1 MSLGSMI
8 TKARK
13 DAGLSIDDLSAATNI
28 RVPLLRQMESDN
40 FSQCG
45 GETYARGHLRNI
57 ATKLNVDEQ
66 MFLTAFEDEQ
76 MHVDRSMQDLL
87 VENNVMREPRE
98 SRKVSW
104 KVLVAISVT
113 TLFIAGFAQF
123 FISNDSTPDIP
134 VALEETAAPTAE
146 PTVEPTAEPSAE
158 PTAAPTIVEEAEPTD
173 EPVVSTGEGV
183 EVIITAT
190 RGRSWLYVS
199 DSTGRALFSGQI
211 SQGASRTFTASEQ
224 LNLKVGNAGGVD
236 LMVNGKK
243 LDPIGVDGQVVSVS
257 YGVDS

>member
-1 MSLGSMI
+1 MI

-28 RVPLLRQMESDN
+28 RAPLLRQIESDN

-57 ATKLNVDEQ
+57 ATKLNVDPQ
-66 MFLTAFEDEQ
+66 LFLTAFEDEQ

-87 VENNVMREPRE
+87 VENSVMREPRE
-98 SRKVSW
+98 NRKVSW
-104 KVLVAISVT
+104 KVLVAISIS
-113 TLFIAGFAQF
+113 TLFIAGIGQIL
-123 FISNDSTPDIP
+123 ISNNSTPDIP
-134 VALEETAAPTAE
+134 IALEETTE
-146 PTVEPTAEPSAE
+146 PSTSAE
-158 PTAAPTIVEEAEPTD
+158 PTTEPTAAVEEEPTD
-173 EPVVSTGEGV
+173 EPVISTGEGV

-190 RGRSWLYVS
+190 RARSWLFVS
-199 DSTGRALFSGQI
+199 DSSGQTLFSGQI
-211 SQGASRTFTASEQ
+211 SRGTSKTFTSSEQ

-236 LMVNGKK
+236 LTVNGRN

>member
-28 RVPLLRQMESDN
+28 RAPLLRQIESDN

-57 ATKLNVDEQ
+57 ATKLNVDPQ
-66 MFLTAFEDEQ
+66 LFLTAFEDEQ

-87 VENNVMREPRE
+87 VENSVMREPRE
-98 SRKVSW
+98 NRKVSW
-104 KVLVAISVT
+104 KVLVAISIS
-113 TLFIAGFAQF
+113 TLFIAGIGQIL
-123 FISNDSTPDIP
+123 ISNNSTPDIP
-134 VALEETAAPTAE
+134 IALEETTE
-146 PTVEPTAEPSAE
+146 PSTSAE
-158 PTAAPTIVEEAEPTD
+158 PTTEPTAAVEEEPTD
-173 EPVVSTGEGV
+173 EPVISTGEGV

-190 RGRSWLYVS
+190 RARSWLFVS
-199 DSTGRALFSGQI
+199 DSSGQTLFSGQI
-211 SQGASRTFTASEQ
+211 SRGTSKTFTASEQ

-236 LMVNGKK
+236 LTVNGRN

>member
-13 DAGLSIDDLSAATNI
+13 DAGLSIDELSAATNI
-28 RVPLLRQMESDN
+28 RGPLLKQIESDN

-57 ATKLNVDEQ
+57 ATKLNVDPQ
-66 MFLTAFEDEQ
+66 IFLTAFEDEQ

-87 VENNVMREPRE
+87 VENSVMREPRE
-98 SRKVSW
+98 NRKVSW
-104 KVLVAISVT
+104 KVLVAISIS
-113 TLFIAGFAQF
+113 TLFIAGIAQIL
-123 FISNDSTPDIP
+123 ISNNSTPDIP
-134 VALEETAAPTAE
+134 IALEETTE
-146 PTVEPTAEPSAE
+146 PSTSAE
-158 PTAAPTIVEEAEPTD
+158 PTTEPTAAVEEEPTD
-173 EPVVSTGEGV
+173 EPVISTGEGV

-190 RGRSWLYVS
+190 RARSWLFVS
-199 DSTGRALFSGQI
+199 DSSGQTLFSGQI
-211 SQGASRTFTASEQ
+211 SRGVSKTFTASEQ

-236 LMVNGKK
+236 LSVNGKRV
-243 LDPIGVDGQVVSVS
+243 DPLGADGQVVSVS